1 MQKKDYKI
9 IERIQKIENCLFDE
23 DDIKLLLIEIREKLK
38 GEKFLKEVC
47 HFIAHP
53 DRDKGI
59 CHEKVDTRYAKLKF
73 VEENVKKELTSE
85 FMEKNKGKPERFFTD
100 TMLNYIRTE
109 KIDARL
115 FELLILS
122 GINDIDNE
130 LYQKYYRLTK
140 KQVKRL
146 ISGAYEKANGFYII
160 KTTLTINE
168 VHLIDDLLKFIRGTI
183 TGKPIFTGEEIFGDF
198 IVGLK
203 RLSTEINY
211 RASFDKIKKNKD
223 DLIVCIISLLHDS
236 TFKLF
241 DGNIGFG
248 FISVISNDDENLKLC
263 LVTSSGK
270 YSFVSITT
278 KISAK
283 DYIDCTSDEIK
294 EYRFKKLPWN
304 NCIRNRENKL
314 KLTKYFTADN

>member
-1 MQKKDYKI
+1 MHKKDYKI
-9 IERIQKIENCLFDE
+9 IERIQKIENSLFDE
-23 DDIKLLLIEIREKLK
+23 DDTKLLLIEIREKLR
-38 GEKFLKEVC
+38 GDKFLKEVC

-73 VEENVKKELTSE
+73 VDENVKKVLTSE

-100 TMLNYIRTE
+100 AMLNYIRTE
-109 KIDARL
+109 KIEAKL

-122 GINDIDNE
+122 GINDIENE

-140 KQVKRL
+140 KQVRRL
-146 ISGAYEKANGFYII
+146 ICGAYEKVNGYYML

-168 VHLIDDLLKFIRGTI
+168 IHLIDDLLKFIRGTI
-183 TGKPIFTGEEIFGDF
+183 TGKPIFTAEEIFVDF

-203 RLSTEINY
+203 RLSAEINY
-211 RASFDKIKKNKD
+211 RTSFEKIKKNKD

-241 DGNIGFG
+241 DGNIGYG
-248 FISVISNDDENLKLC
+248 FISVISDNDDNLEIC
-263 LVTSSGK
+263 LVTFSGN

-278 KISAK
+278 GIPAK
-283 DYIDCTSDEIK
+283 NYIDCTFDEMIECK
-294 EYRFKKLPWN
+294 FKRLPWN
-304 NCIRNRENKL
+304 NCIRDKENKL